1 MYYPTLAL
9 YTLILYKKYDKEIM
23 NSNLVSSL
31 RYNKST
37 REISL
42 EYYPKNIPIVVNN
55 KLNASDC
62 FLEHHSTNNKEY
74 FIIRTIDNSFL
85 LPVDPLRSQID
96 SVLLKEI
103 FRPEKDPLFYSA
115 VIAKNK
121 GFILDCP
128 YTSNPNSSLDLLLR
142 ESLLKEKDPDF
153 DKLTQVE
160 IKEKL
165 LNITDKEVELH
176 KEKLSNIIHKDYGL
190 DKIESTLSSIGILKA
205 KEAAKFLNEE
215 FLVESL
221 SHLKHLGDYE
231 LNCLAKHIDLSANEL
246 SNLISNLKE
255 KIN

>member
-1 MYYPTLAL
+1 MYYPTLSL
-9 YTLILYKKYDKEIM
+9 YTFILYKKYDKEIM

-31 RYNKST
+31 SYNKST
-37 REISL
+37 REITL

-62 FLEHHSTNNKEY
+62 VLEHHSTNNKEY

-85 LPVDPLRSQID
+85 LPVDPVRSQID

-103 FRPEKDPLFYSA
+103 FRTENDPLFYSA

-128 YTSNPNSSLDLLLR
+128 YTSNPNSSLDILLR
-142 ESLLKEKDPDF
+142 ESLLKEKEPDF
-153 DKLTQVE
+153 DKLSKVE

-165 LNITDKEVELH
+165 LNITDNEVELH
-176 KEKLSNIIHKDYGL
+176 KEKLSNITHKDYGL
-190 DKIESTLSSIGILKA
+190 DKIESTLSSFGILKA
-205 KEAAKFLNEE
+205 KEATKFLNEE

-231 LNCLAKHIDLSANEL
+231 LNCLAKHIDLSSNEI

-255 KIN
+255 KI